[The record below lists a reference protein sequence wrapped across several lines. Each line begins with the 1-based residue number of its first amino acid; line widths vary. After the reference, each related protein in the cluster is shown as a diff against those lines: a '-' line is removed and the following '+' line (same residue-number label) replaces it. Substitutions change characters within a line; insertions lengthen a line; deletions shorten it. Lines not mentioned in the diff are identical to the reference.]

1 MSLPFVAMR
10 GITKTFGA
18 VRALRRV
25 DIEVVHGEIVGLV
38 GDNAAGKSTLMK
50 ILTGVYTPDAGEIL
64 INGKPVRFAS
74 PMEARATGIEMV
86 YQDFA
91 LVPELSVTEN
101 IFLGREVT
109 RAILGFRFLDKQPMA
124 RQANNLFGHL
134 GLRVPPVDTPVRA
147 LSGGQQQAVAV
158 ARATAFDA
166 KLVIMDEPTANL
178 GATAIVKVRETI
190 GRLKAHGVA
199 VILISHRLE
208 DVFTTADRVVVMKHG
223 HVVGTRAV
231 ADTVADE
238 VLHMIVAGVDPR
250 RGASSHVSA

>member
-1 MSLPFVAMR
+1 MSPPFVAMR
-10 GITKTFGA
+10 RISKTFGA
-18 VRALRRV
+18 VRALRSV
-25 DIEVVHGEIVGLV
+25 DFEIARGEIVGLV

-50 ILTGVYTPDAGEIL
+50 VLTGVYMPDAGEVL
-64 INGKPVRFAS
+64 IDGQPARFAG
-74 PMEARATGIEMV
+74 PVEARAAGIEMV

-91 LVPELSVTEN
+91 LVPELSVTQN
-101 IFLGREVT
+101 IFLGRELT
-109 RAILGFRFLDKQPMA
+109 RRVLGLRLLDQQAMA
-124 RQANNLFGHL
+124 RQASELFGRL
-134 GLRVPPVDTPVRA
+134 GLRIPPVYTPVRG

-178 GATAIVKVRETI
+178 GATAIAKVRETI

-208 DVFTTADRVVVMKHG
+208 DVFTTADRAVVMKHG
-223 HVVGTRAV
+223 HIVGSRPV

-238 VLHMIVAGVDPR
+238 VLHMIVAGTDPR
-250 RGASSHVSA
+250 QPAPPHASA

>member
-1 MSLPFVAMR
+1 VSAPFVTMR
-10 GITKTFGA
+10 GIGKTFGA
-18 VRALRRV
+18 VRALRGV
-25 DIEVVHGEIVGLV
+25 DFEVGHGEIVGLV

-50 ILTGVYTPDAGEIL
+50 VLSGVYTADVGEIL
-64 INGKPVRFAS
+64 IEGTPARLAS
-74 PMEARATGIEMV
+74 PIDARAAGIEMV

-91 LVPELSVTEN
+91 LVPELSVTQN
-101 IFLGREVT
+101 IFLGREIT
-109 RAILGFRFLDKQPMA
+109 RELLGIRLLNQPAMA
-124 RQANNLFGHL
+124 RQVSQLFERL

-178 GATAIVKVRETI
+178 GATAIAKVRETI

-223 HVVGTRAV
+223 HIVGSRTV
-231 ADTVADE
+231 ADTAADE
-238 VLHMIVAGVDPR
+238 VLHMIVAGTDPR
-250 RGASSHVSA
+250 RTAPPQALA

>member
-1 MSLPFVAMR
+1 VSSPFVAMR
-10 GITKTFGA
+10 RISKTFGA

-25 DIEVVHGEIVGLV
+25 DFEVSHGEIVGLV

-50 ILTGVYTPDAGEIL
+50 VLTGVYVPDAGEIRMD
-64 INGKPVRFAS
+64 GGPVQFAS
-74 PMEARATGIEMV
+74 PMEARAVGIEMV

-91 LVPELSVTEN
+91 LVPELSVTQN
-101 IFLGREVT
+101 IFLGREIT
-109 RAILGFRFLDKQPMA
+109 RGIPGVRLLDQQAMAKQA
-124 RQANNLFGHL
+124 SELVGRL
-134 GLRVPPVDTPVRA
+134 GLRIPPADTPVRA

-166 KLVIMDEPTANL
+166 KLVIMDEPTASL
-178 GATAIVKVRETI
+178 GTTAIGKVRETI
-190 GRLKAHGVA
+190 GRLKAHGVS

-223 HVVGTRAV
+223 HVVGARAV
-231 ADTVADE
+231 AETMADE

-250 RGASSHVSA
+250 QGTPPHASP

>member
-10 GITKTFGA
+10 DITKTFGA

-25 DIEVVHGEIVGLV
+25 DIEVVNGEIVGLV

-64 INGKPVRFAS
+64 IDGKPVRFAS
-74 PMEARATGIEMV
+74 PMEARASGIEMV

-109 RAILGFRFLDKQPMA
+109 RALLGLRFLDKQPMA
-124 RQANNLFGHL
+124 QQASELFGRL

-178 GATAIVKVRETI
+178 GATAIAKVRETI

-223 HVVGTRAV
+223 HIVGQRVV

-250 RGASSHVSA
+250 RGALPHASA

>member
-1 MSLPFVAMR
+1 MSPPFVAMHR
-10 GITKTFGA
+10 ISKTFGA

-25 DIEVVHGEIVGLV
+25 DFEVAHAEIVGLV

-50 ILTGVYTPDAGEIL
+50 VLTGIHTPDDGEIVL
-64 INGKPVRFAS
+64 DGRPVRFAS
-74 PMEARATGIEMV
+74 PMEARAAGIEMV

-91 LVPELSVTEN
+91 LVPELSVTQN

-109 RAILGFRFLDKQPMA
+109 RGFLGFRLLDQQAMAKQA
-124 RQANNLFGHL
+124 SELFGGL
-134 GLRVPPVDTPVRA
+134 GLRVPPIDTPVRA

-178 GATAIVKVRETI
+178 GATAIAKVRETI

-223 HVVGTRAV
+223 HIVGTRPV

-238 VLHMIVAGVDPR
+238 VLHMIVAGTDPR
-250 RGASSHVSA
+250 RPGPPQASA

>member
-1 MSLPFVAMR
+1 VSVPFITMR
-10 GITKTFGA
+10 RISKTFGA

-25 DIEVVHGEIVGLV
+25 DFEVAHGEIVGLV

-50 ILTGVYTPDAGEIL
+50 VLTGVYTPDAGEVL
-64 INGKPVRFAS
+64 IDGQPVQFAS
-74 PMEARATGIEMV
+74 PMDARAAGIEMV

-91 LVPELSVTEN
+91 LVPELSVTQN
-101 IFLGREVT
+101 IFLGREMT
-109 RAILGFRFLDKQPMA
+109 RRVLGLQLLDQPAMA
-124 RQANNLFGHL
+124 RQASELFGRL
-134 GLRVPPVDTPVRA
+134 GLRIPPVDTPVRG

-178 GATAIVKVRETI
+178 GATAIAKVRETI
-190 GRLKAHGVA
+190 SRLRAHGVA

-223 HVVGTRAV
+223 HIVGTRPV
-231 ADTVADE
+231 AETVADE
-238 VLHMIVAGVDPR
+238 ILHMIVAGTDPR
-250 RGASSHVSA
+250 RTTPPQASP